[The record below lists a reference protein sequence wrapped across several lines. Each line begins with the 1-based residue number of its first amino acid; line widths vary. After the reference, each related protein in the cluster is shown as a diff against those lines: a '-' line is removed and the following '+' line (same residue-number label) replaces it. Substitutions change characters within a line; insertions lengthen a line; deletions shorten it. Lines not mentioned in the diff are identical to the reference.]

1 MWRDPIL
8 SYAPHER
15 AGVTPRAP
23 LAAGGPWLAI
33 GLSGLVALTAY
44 VACLGRGYFGDEGS
58 YCTIAQGIV
67 RGGLPYRDYFNE
79 KPPLH
84 YFLTAAMMA
93 VTHTTFAAARILPA
107 ICLALTTLWVLLAA
121 WRAGAQ
127 RFAVAAWAGV
137 ALLMAFSFAAFNNT
151 AEAPLAMIYAGA
163 TLLVLGS
170 GLPARRPIATAL
182 FLGWMFGVACGF
194 RQTALLPAFVLL
206 FAPEL
211 AGARRYYALGV
222 LLGIVSWVG
231 PVFSLGVGQ
240 GFINAAIL
248 FYANKTGLSKYTHG
262 LREHSAAGAFLWL
275 LGLGLLAGLREDWRR
290 KLWLACWILA
300 IAAPFYGRFDAFRL
314 WPAVAAML
322 VVLALRLPRQTE
334 LLRMAAIA
342 VAGLAG
348 GLLVILHPARDSDAA
363 AMAQLI
369 DARTTAHET
378 IWIAPYS
385 PVYYCLTDRAPASRY
400 YFLLPWTSRNDVR
413 RTILSDLNRVKP
425 KLIIDILEDD
435 EKLGAIFPE
444 IVPVLARD
452 YHLDQTAFDSL
463 IYVRN
468 DVGGS
473 AGDGR

>member
-1 MWRDPIL
+1 MRRDD
-8 SYAPHER
+8 R
-15 AGVTPRAP
+15 VGVKPQAQP
-23 LAAGGPWLAI
+23 VASGPWLAI

-93 VTHTTFAAARILPA
+93 ATHASFAAARILPA

-127 RFAVAAWAGV
+127 RLGIAAWAGV
-137 ALLMAFSFAAFNNT
+137 ALLMALSFAAFNNT
-151 AEAPLAMIYAGA
+151 AEAPLAMIYAGS

-170 GLPARRPIATAL
+170 DLPVRRPIATAL
-182 FLGWMFGVACGF
+182 FLGWIFGVACGF
-194 RQTALLPAFVLL
+194 RQTALLPALVLL

-240 GFINAAIL
+240 GFINSTIL
-248 FYANKTGLSKYTHG
+248 FYANKTGLSKYVHAF
-262 LREHSAAGAFLWL
+262 RWNGAVGALLWL
-275 LGLGLLAGLREDWRR
+275 LGLGLLAGMRESWRR
-290 KLWLACWILA
+290 KLWLVCWIVA
-300 IAAPFYGRFDAFRL
+300 MSAPFFGRFDAFRL

-334 LLRMAAIA
+334 LLRMAAMA
-342 VAGLAG
+342 AAGLAA
-348 GLLVILHPARDSDAA
+348 GLLLVFHPGRDLTAPALARIIAS
-363 AMAQLI
+363 
-369 DARTTAHET
+369 RTTAHET
-378 IWIAPYS
+378 IWIGPYS
-385 PVYYCLTDRAPASRY
+385 PVFYCLTNRAPASRY
-400 YFLLPWTSRNDVR
+400 YFLLPWTSRDDVR
-413 RTILSDLNRVKP
+413 RTVLSDLNRAKP
-425 KLIIDILEDD
+425 KLIIDIVEEDQR
-435 EKLGAIFPE
+435 LAAVFPE

-452 YHLDQTAFDSL
+452 YHLDQAAFDAL

-468 DVGGS
+468 DV
-473 AGDGR
+473 AGEGR